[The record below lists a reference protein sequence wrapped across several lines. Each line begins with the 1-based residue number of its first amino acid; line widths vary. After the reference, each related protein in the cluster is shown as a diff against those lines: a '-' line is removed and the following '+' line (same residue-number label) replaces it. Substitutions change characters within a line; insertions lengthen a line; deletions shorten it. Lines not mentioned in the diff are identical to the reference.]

1 MISKETL
8 VLSLSAAISGTVESA
23 FKKVSFFAR
32 RLTKNLKRSIAL
44 QTRVRGIAPKSEIRI
59 SKFETNPNFLL
70 LK

>member
-44 QTRVRGIAPKSEIRI
+44 
-59 SKFETNPNFLL
+59 
-70 LK
+70 